1 MKPSSSPSERAGS
14 DLFAGVFSRGDVAR
28 EVSDAAWLRAMLDV
42 EAALSRALARAG
54 LASAKAA
61 DAVAVAARTARFD
74 VADIGAKAALTG
86 NPIPR
91 LVELLAAAAPEGAE
105 ALHVGATS
113 QDIIDTAMMLLAK
126 RAAPVLLA
134 DLAKAADAAA
144 SLAERHRASL
154 MAGRTLLQQ
163 ALPITFGLK
172 AATWLVALDEARAR
186 LSEVART
193 RLCVQLGGAAGTLAS
208 LGDRGAGVAFL
219 LADEL
224 GLVVPVLPWHTMRLP
239 IVELS
244 AALAGAASVLG
255 KIARDITL
263 LAQSEIAEVREA
275 TSPGRGGSST
285 LPHKRNPVAA
295 VAILGCTRR
304 VPGLLSTLVSASEQE
319 HERAARAWHA
329 EWETFAD
336 LLRLVGSAAAL
347 CQDLLGGLEVDVAR
361 LRANLDA
368 SGELPLSEHL
378 TTLLSPALGRLAAHA
393 LVEEA
398 AQRASY
404 SGRPLL

>member
-1 MKPSSSPSERAGS
+1 
-14 DLFAGVFSRGDVAR
+14 
-28 EVSDAAWLRAMLDV
+28 
-42 EAALSRALARAG
+42 
-54 LASAKAA
+54 
-61 DAVAVAARTARFD
+61 
-74 VADIGAKAALTG
+74 
-86 NPIPR
+86 
-91 LVELLAAAAPEGAE
+91 
-105 ALHVGATS
+105 
-113 QDIIDTAMMLLAK
+113 
-126 RAAPVLLA
+126 
-134 DLAKAADAAA
+134 
-144 SLAERHRASL
+144 
-154 MAGRTLLQQ
+154 
-163 ALPITFGLK
+163 
-172 AATWLVALDEARAR
+172 
-186 LSEVART
+186 
-193 RLCVQLGGAAGTLAS
+193 VQLGGAAGTLAS
-208 LGDRGAGVAFL
+208 LGDRGAEVAFL
-219 LADEL
+219 LAEEL

-319 HERAARAWHA
+319 HERAAGAWHA

-393 LVEEA
+393 LVEEPKA
-398 AQRASY
+398 AAAVSGAGVAPEKLRAALDPASY
-404 SGRPLL
+404 LGSTATFIDRALTAHRQREVPS